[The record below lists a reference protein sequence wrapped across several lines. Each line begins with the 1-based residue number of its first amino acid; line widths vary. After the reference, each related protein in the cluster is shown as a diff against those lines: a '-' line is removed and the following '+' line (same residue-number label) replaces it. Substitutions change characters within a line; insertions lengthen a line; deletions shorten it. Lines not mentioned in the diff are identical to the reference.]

1 MATTTKI
8 RIAEMLEKTNIE
20 DDNLMIV
27 EDDID
32 TKKATVKELKRA
44 FNGDGLA
51 PDSYKFYSS
60 KQVMDLVNSINV
72 NISTLPNRQEF
83 DDLAQQIK
91 NIVGSVGEGK
101 DSELV
106 AARGEYD
113 TLSERLAGDQKALE
127 KKYIQFPTVSHS
139 GMQIDLSDIEEAN
152 ATIICP
158 SYEKETT
165 LKVTGKNRYTYG
177 DTGYS
182 QVTKVNGHGLKI
194 VYTKAQNAFSIPIGQ
209 NLPAGEYVLY
219 ADASFSDNFI
229 KEGTVLKIIYTDS
242 SSSQVSYEYSNMIRF
257 TALKTFKAFQ
267 ILPNVAT
274 IVDNMWVQLDDV
286 MISSD
291 GSLDKFY
298 EYCDASY
305 TIPANQ
311 AVTKKLTLTRC
322 VLSRSES
329 TLQVTATDTSFTGNK
344 IKEELDELKAYT
356 TQPEDYCGLLEN
368 KGTYIY
374 ASGKTVLDSPGMCT
388 ISEDSSKMRNHENS
402 IKITMMNYDPEDQ
415 PRFTVKLEDVLNL
428 TDARCISFQFYIDK
442 DLSERFAEDDGI
454 KIMLSSDSIEANP
467 ATNYYYFDI
476 GKNSF
481 VQGWN
486 TIKLKLS
493 DFLEHGNPKLGN
505 ITQINFRVFTSEF
518 TNGKSFWLNSII
530 IDQRMK
536 PVVLFAFDN
545 LYDDAFD
552 YTFPYMY
559 TRGLPATIFANDK
572 QTHTKDY
579 LNNIALL
586 HYKYGWE
593 IANYGC
599 NPDKEIMIE
608 DDNPREQY
616 MAVKETRQWIY
627 DNFTSE
633 VLSYAAP
640 FGNLRAISEPI
651 LKELGF
657 KIAKTTADAYC
668 SLFTENDFCIPM
680 HLLSNALNCGADQIN
695 KKIDEIVET
704 GQCLCIYTD
713 QVTRYGDD
721 ISSTK
726 TSFESVIAHIQ
737 KYIDQGSLE
746 IMTFSDFYKKCVSR

>member
-1 MATTTKI
+1 MATTTTI

-20 DDNLMIV
+20 DGNLMIV

-32 TKKATVKELKRA
+32 TKRATVKELKRA
-44 FNGDGLA
+44 FNGDGLT

-60 KQVMDLVNSINV
+60 KQVTDMINSVNV
-72 NISTLPNRQEF
+72 AISTLPSRKEF
-83 DDLAQQIK
+83 DDIAQQIK
-91 NIVGSVGEGK
+91 NITGSTGEGK

-106 AARGEYD
+106 AARGKYD
-113 TLSERLAGDQKALE
+113 TLSDRLAGDQKDLE
-127 KKYIQFPTVSHS
+127 KKYIQFPTVSHT
-139 GMQIDLSDIEEAN
+139 GMQIDLSDIEEAH
-152 ATIICP
+152 ATVTCP
-158 SYEKETT
+158 SYENKTT
-165 LKVTGKNRYTYG
+165 LKVIGKNRYAYG
-177 DTGYS
+177 DTGFS
-182 QVTKVNGHGLKI
+182 QVVKVNGHGLKI
-194 VYTKAQNAFSIPIGQ
+194 TYTKAQNAFSIPIGQ

-219 ADASFSDNFI
+219 TNPSFSDNFV

-257 TALKTFKAFQ
+257 TAQKAFKAFQ

-286 MISSD
+286 MISEDS
-291 GSLDKFY
+291 SLTKFY
-298 EYCDASY
+298 EYCDTSY
-305 TIPANQ
+305 NIEANKTI
-311 AVTKKLTLTRC
+311 TKELVLTRC

-329 TLQVTATDTSFTGNK
+329 TLSVEATDTSYTGNK
-344 IKEELDELKAYT
+344 IKEEIETLKTYT

-374 ASGKTVLDSPGMCT
+374 ASGRTVLDSPGMCT
-388 ISEDSSKMRNHENS
+388 ISEDSHKMRNHKNS

-454 KIMLSSDSIEANP
+454 KIMLSSDSIQANP
-467 ATNYYYFDI
+467 ATNYFYFDI

-493 DFLEHGNPKLGN
+493 DFLEHGNPKIGN

-530 IDQRMK
+530 VDQRMR
-536 PVVLFAFDN
+536 PTVLFAFDN

-559 TRGLPATIFANDK
+559 TRGLPATLFVNDK
-572 QTHTKDY
+572 QTHTKEY
-579 LNNIALL
+579 LNNIAKL
-586 HYKYGWE
+586 HYQYGWE

-599 NPDKEIMIE
+599 NPNKELMIE

-616 MAVKETRQWIY
+616 MAVKDTRQWIY

-633 VLSYAAP
+633 VVSYAAP

-657 KIAKTTADAYC
+657 KIAKSTADAYC

-680 HLLSNALNCGADQIN
+680 HLLSNALNCGADIIN
-695 KKIDEIVET
+695 AKIDEIVET

-721 ISSTK
+721 ISATK
-726 TSFESVIAHIQ
+726 ISFESVIAHIQ
-737 KYIDQGSLE
+737 KYIDQGSLD
-746 IMTFSDFYKKCVSR
+746 IMTFSDFYKKCVSK

>member
-1 MATTTKI
+1 MATTI
-8 RIAEMLEKTNIE
+8 RIAEMLEKTDIE
-20 DDNLMIV
+20 DSNLMIV

-32 TKKATVKELKRA
+32 TKRTTIKELKRA
-44 FNGDGLA
+44 FIGDGLS
-51 PDSYKFYSS
+51 PDGYKFYTSR
-60 KQVMDLVNSINV
+60 QVSDLINSV
-72 NISTLPNRQEF
+72 NINISGLPTRTEF
-83 DDLAQQIK
+83 DNLAQQVK
-91 NIVGSVGEGK
+91 NIIGSTGEGK

-113 TLSERLAGDQKALE
+113 TLSDRLDGDKKEILE
-127 KKYIQFPTVSHS
+127 QCIQYPVETHT
-139 GMQIDLSDIEEAN
+139 GMQIDLSDIEKTN
-152 ATIICP
+152 VTITCP
-158 SYEKETT
+158 AYVNETT
-165 LKVTGKNRYTYG
+165 VSIIGKNRYAYP

-182 QVTKVNGHGLKI
+182 QVTKVNNHGLKI
-194 VYTKAQNAFSIPIGQ
+194 TYTKAQNAFSIPIGQ
-209 NLPAGEYVLY
+209 NLPAGDFIFY
-219 ADASFSDNFI
+219 ANPSFSSNFV
-229 KEGTVLKIIYTDS
+229 KDGTVLKIIYTDS
-242 SSSQVSYEYSNMIRF
+242 SSTQISYNYSNIVRF
-257 TALKTFKAFQ
+257 TALKPFKAFQ
-267 ILPNVAT
+267 ILPVVST
-274 IVDNMWVQLDDV
+274 IVDGMWLQLDDI

-291 GSLDKFY
+291 GSLDSFY
-298 EYCDASY
+298 PYCDSSY
-305 TIPANQ
+305 TVSANK
-311 AVTKKLTLTRC
+311 ADTREFTLSRC
-322 VLSRSES
+322 VISRSES
-329 TLQVTATDTSFTGNK
+329 TLQVSSIDTSYTGTK
-344 IKEELDELKAYT
+344 IKEEIEEIKSYT

-368 KGTYIY
+368 KGMYIY

-388 ISEDSSKMRNHENS
+388 ITEDSSKMRNHHNS
-402 IKITMMNYDPEDQ
+402 IKITMMDYSADDQ
-415 PRFTVKLEDVLNL
+415 PRVTIKLEDVLNL
-428 TDARCISFQFYIDK
+428 TDSKCVSFQFYIDK
-442 DLSERFAEDDGI
+442 NLSERFAEDDGI
-454 KIMLSSDSIEANP
+454 KIMLSSDEMQSNP
-467 ATNYYYFDI
+467 TTNYFYFDI

-486 TIKLKLS
+486 TIKLKIS
-493 DFLEHGNPKLGN
+493 DFLTHGNPKLGN

-518 TNGKSFWLNSII
+518 TNGKSFWLNSVI

-545 LYDDAFD
+545 LYDDAFE

-559 TRGLPATIFANDK
+559 TRGIPATIFANDK

-579 LNNIALL
+579 LNNVAKL
-586 HYKYGWE
+586 HYQYGWE

-616 MAVKETRQWIY
+616 MAVKDTRQWIY

-633 VLSYAAP
+633 VISYAAP

-668 SLFTENDFCIPM
+668 SLFTESDFCIPM
-680 HLLSNALNCGADQIN
+680 HLLSNAENCGSDIIN
-695 KKIDEIVET
+695 TKIDEIVET

-721 ISSTK
+721 ISATK
-726 TSFESVIAHIQ
+726 TSFEDVIAHIQ
-737 KYIDQGSLE
+737 KYVDQGSLE